1 MRLFVLPSL
10 LVLLGACTSTTIEYP
25 NSCPLDE
32 VESNTKCQ
40 RNLDAQT
47 LAIIGY
53 EDAAT
58 QLLCKDPE
66 LRAVLDDKCKQ

>member
-1 MRLFVLPSL
+1 MRVLAILVIL
-10 LVLLGACTSTTIEYP
+10 LSGCSPTPVHFSNACPED
-25 NSCPLDE
+25 NK
-32 VESNTKCQ
+32 KCQ

-58 QLLCKDPE
+58 QLLCEDPE
-66 LRAVLDDKCKQ
+66 LRAVLDDKCIN

>member
-1 MRLFVLPSL
+1 MRLFVILSIAL
-10 LVLLGACTSTTIEYP
+10 FVSACSSMPIAFP
-25 NSCPLDE
+25 NACPE
-32 VESNTKCQ
+32 GNTKCQ

-58 QLLCKDPE
+58 QLLCEDTE
-66 LRAVLDDKCKQ
+66 LRTVLGDKC

>member
-1 MRLFVLPSL
+1 MVI
-10 LVLLGACTSTTIEYP
+10 LGACTTTVIEYP
-25 NSCPLDE
+25 HACPKAE
-32 VESNTKCQ
+32 NITKCQ

-58 QLLCKDPE
+58 QLLCEDPE
-66 LRAVLDDKCKQ
+66 LRAVLGDKCK